1 MQDRDETTRLD
12 ALDKA
17 MVEYNAGD
25 TRRIDHAHKVTAYAK
40 ELREKEGGDY
50 LIVVAAGLLHDIGIH
65 QAEAKHGSASGKFQ
79 EIEGPPIAREIM
91 TKLNFTLAQIDE
103 VCAIVGNHHSPCKI
117 NTVNF
122 KCLYDADWLVNLHDD
137 FNITDKHK
145 LASIIDSVLLTAS
158 GKTRAREIYL

>member
-1 MQDRDETTRLD
+1 MPDKDVTARLY

-25 TRRIDHAHKVTAYAK
+25 TCRIDHAHKVTGYAK

-50 LIVVAAGLLHDIGIH
+50 LIVAAAGLLHDIGIH

-91 TKLNFTLAQIDE
+91 TKLDFTPEQIDE
-103 VCAIVGNHHSPCKI
+103 VCDIVGNHHSPGKI

-137 FNITDKHK
+137 FNITDKQK
-145 LASIIDSVLLTAS
+145 LTGIIDNVMLTAS
-158 GKTRAREIYL
+158 GKARAGEIYL